1 MSHSEGAVFADF
13 VYRKDHCDMMVK
25 TSWKKVEMPYL
36 LHTPAMSAMVMK
48 KPVHVIFS
56 IISGNMANG
65 TVKISEQSGVLP
77 IAGDMI
83 VLITARSSG
92 RWIIPKGYIEKGM
105 SPAESAAKEAWE
117 EAGVTG
123 TVRHE
128 EIGAYSYRRPSG
140 IFSVTV
146 YPLEVDSVL
155 DRWDEMHVRQRR
167 LVTPSEALELIGHK
181 ELKNL
186 VTDYIVNRFDL

>member
-1 MSHSEGAVFADF
+1 
-13 VYRKDHCDMMVK
+13 
-25 TSWKKVEMPYL
+25 
-36 LHTPAMSAMVMK
+36 
-48 KPVHVIFS
+48 
-56 IISGNMANG
+56 MANG

-128 EIGAYSYRRPSG
+128 QIGSYSYRRPSG
-140 IFSVTV
+140 LFSVTV
-146 YPLEVDSVL
+146 YPLEVESVL
-155 DRWDEMHVRQRR
+155 DHWDEMHVRQRR
-167 LVTPSEALELIGHK
+167 LVTPSEAIELICHK
-181 ELKNL
+181 ELRSL
-186 VTDYIVNRFDL
+186 VTGYIVNRFDL